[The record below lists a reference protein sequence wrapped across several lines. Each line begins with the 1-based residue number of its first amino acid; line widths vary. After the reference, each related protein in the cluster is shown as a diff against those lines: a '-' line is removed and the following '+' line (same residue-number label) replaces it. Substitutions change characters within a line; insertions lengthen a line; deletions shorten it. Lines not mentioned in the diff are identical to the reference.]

1 MCDISIKNSLIDYFL
16 ADMFRPISPKGG
28 IKMNKYE
35 MLFILSPSISDEEKD
50 AIIAKFSNIIEEKGG
65 KVANVDKWGIK
76 KLAYPIKFKTEG
88 FYVLMNFE
96 STAEASQYVDRL
108 MLITDNVLR
117 CLIVRK

>member
-1 MCDISIKNSLIDYFL
+1 
-16 ADMFRPISPKGG
+16 
-28 IKMNKYE
+28 MNKYE

-50 AIIAKFSNIIEEKGG
+50 AIINKFSKLIEEKGG

-96 STAEASQYVDRL
+96 STAEVSQYVNRL

>member
-1 MCDISIKNSLIDYFL
+1 
-16 ADMFRPISPKGG
+16 
-28 IKMNKYE
+28 MNKYE

-117 CLIVRK
+117 CLIVPK

>member
-1 MCDISIKNSLIDYFL
+1 
-16 ADMFRPISPKGG
+16 
-28 IKMNKYE
+28 MNKYE

-50 AIIAKFSNIIEEKGG
+50 AIINKFSKLIEEKGG

-96 STAEASQYVDRL
+96 STAEASQYVNRL